1 MDRLALINTTRTV
14 PISLYEYG
22 DLPEPR
28 MRKILLGYRFRAAIS
43 STDGA
48 PELFFRWVHLNEW
61 REHHDKPCLDNY
73 GSITIVMESCN
84 PSYVLV
90 QFYHPE
96 VYFKII
102 KPSPRMTPPKLGTKS
117 TSKRRFNRTYVDFLN
132 RTEAAFLDAWLDKLL
147 DANEQYIATYD
158 GEGPKLVP
166 LESERGRNGNYDRVI
181 EGCLLDKKE
190 SEPPRKR
197 RRSPESELFS
207 SDSSDDESPLP
218 SPSSPLEQ
226 YPVSSQ
232 SSIFDPPTDPRIVD
246 LTHE

>member
-14 PISLYEYG
+14 PISLYKYG

-43 STDGA
+43 NTDGA

-73 GSITIVMESCN
+73 SSITIVMESRN

-90 QFYHPE
+90 QFFNPE

-117 TSKRRFNRTYVDFLN
+117 TSKRRSNRTYVDFLN

-147 DANEQYIATYD
+147 DDNEDYIATYD
-158 GEGPKLVP
+158 GKGPTLVP
-166 LESERGRNGNYDRVI
+166 LESERSINYNYDIVI
-181 EGCLLDKKE
+181 KDCLLGKKKV
-190 SEPPRKR
+190 EPPRKR
-197 RRSPESELFS
+197 FRSPESDIFGSS
-207 SDSSDDESPLP
+207 SDESDDES
-218 SPSSPLEQ
+218 
-226 YPVSSQ
+226 

-246 LTHE
+246 LTNE

>member
-1 MDRLALINTTRTV
+1 MTPVSKFEYQSKLWKLKRPLKTSHGEIAKRSSIMLRVSEPGRTDV
-14 PISLYEYG
+14 VGLGEASPLPGWSKESYDEVLKQVSS
-22 DLPEPR
+22 LPEVLPR
-28 MRKILLGYRFRAAIS
+28 FS
-43 STDGA
+43 SDSPGA
-48 PELFFRWVHLNEW
+48 
-61 REHHDKPCLDNY
+61 
-73 GSITIVMESCN
+73 
-84 PSYVLV
+84 
-90 QFYHPE
+90 
-96 VYFKII
+96 
-102 KPSPRMTPPKLGTKS
+102 
-117 TSKRRFNRTYVDFLN
+117 
-132 RTEAAFLDAWLDKLL
+132 LDAWLDKLL

-218 SPSSPLEQ
+218 SPSPPLEP